1 MTITPTYPD
10 SYGDDYA
17 PAYSTT
23 YIAPANTTTYAA
35 APYRNYG
42 YRNYGYRNYAYRNYG
57 YGVRHAGYGYGI
69 RHGVGGYGVRH
80 ATTAPLTWE
89 DRSDLA
95 GTGAD
100 MLGRDMDV
108 ALGKPVLSHRVAE
121 QAGARG
127 NRPDAQK
134 LDNTRAMINLTRP
147 LNYRW
152 GLFSF
157 RS

>member
-1 MTITPTYPD
+1 MPIAFPYYGYGYGYPDSYGDDYAYGYPD

-17 PAYSTT
+17 PGYSTT
-23 YIAPANTTTYAA
+23 YIAPAYTTTYAA

-42 YRNYGYRNYAYRNYG
+42 YQNYAYRNYG

-80 ATTAPLTWE
+80 AGYRTPYVGS
-89 DRSDLA
+89 RSGLA

-121 QAGARG
+121 QAGASREPTG
-127 NRPDAQK
+127 RPKVRQHQSNDK
-134 LDNTRAMINLTRP
+134 PN
-147 LNYRW
+147 
-152 GLFSF
+152 
-157 RS
+157 